1 MRSFLQR
8 AQQEENPNVWL
19 PWFQRLL
26 NTPAASVH
34 IVWEEGFRKVPGWIL
49 LRHVLVFCY
58 SMNLHKLNE
67 AGWSAFLETVVKNR
81 SAPSLNVIVASWT
94 AFMHPEVINMTA

>member
-8 AQQEENPNVWL
+8 AQQEENPNTWL
-19 PWFQRLL
+19 PSFQRLL

-34 IVWEEGFRKVPGWIL
+34 IVWEDGLKKVPAWIL

-58 SMNLHKLNE
+58 SMNLHTVNPTGWAAWLE
-67 AGWSAFLETVVKNR
+67 AVIQG
-81 SAPSLNVIVASWT
+81 PSSSLTTLVAAWT
-94 AFMHPEVINMTA
+94 AFMKPINVTA